1 MTGRRNGRSTRLLH
15 GRTQLHLE
23 CLADRA
29 GPNLLLLH
37 SLFGSLEDWR
47 PAVRGWEGSVW
58 ALDFAGHGRSTWREG
73 GLYFPEAFA
82 ADADAALRELG
93 EAYVAGSGVGAYV
106 ALLIAGARPE
116 RVPAALLLDGPGLW
130 GGGPNPPATPDKSAF
145 ERLYSA
151 SVSSSAVESVTT
163 DPRVVLAEDDVRPE
177 DYAVAFAREAN
188 LVLLAEDESPRP
200 PWWMALRAEGRVRA
214 LQADRPELLRQ
225 LGESTRPGARQ
236 T

>member
-130 GGGPNPPATPDKSAF
+130 GGGPNPPATPDRSAF

-200 PWWMALRAEGRVRA
+200 PWWMALRAEGRVRT
-214 LQADRPELLRQ
+214 LQADRPELMRQ
-225 LGESTRPGARQ
+225 LGESTQLTARR